1 MVDDVLEAVWTL
13 NHHAKNLK
21 HIRDWIWV
29 SECPEGRFD
38 KYRAERKVVSW
49 SETFNELDDVAREHY
64 DVRLRASANI
74 CYDPS
79 EEEPE
84 ADENDE
90 NGLPNIDMDAC
101 DMRASFVYPEVPELD
116 QFMAKV
122 TVDYDYIYELKSA
135 FLWYILDHYAEEDAY
150 AKVISRSTGKNQCK
164 LVGIKVCTKE
174 KDYKFH
180 HRSDLLYE
188 IHSEVPEEKNVG
200 KPKVKIFK
208 FEKDEICNAK
218 KTVEE
223 FLLSRK
229 VRLFEKKGSV

>member
-1 MVDDVLEAVWTL
+1 MEDDVLEAVWTL

-29 SECPEGRFD
+29 CECPEKRYD
-38 KYRAERKVVSW
+38 KFKMERKVVSW
-49 SETFNELDDVAREHY
+49 SETFDELDDVAREHY

-79 EEEPE
+79 EEESE
-84 ADENDE
+84 VDEIGED
-90 NGLPNIDMDAC
+90 GLPNIDMSIGDIGIP
-101 DMRASFVYPEVPELD
+101 FVYPEVELD
-116 QFMAKV
+116 SFKERI
-122 TVDYDYIYELKSA
+122 TVDYDHVYELKSA
-135 FLWYILDHYAEEDAY
+135 FLWYMLDHYSEEDVY
-150 AKVISRSTGKNQCK
+150 ARVISRSTGKDQCK
-164 LVGIKVCTKE
+164 LVGIEVCTKE
-174 KDYKFH
+174 KNYKFH
-180 HRSDLLYE
+180 HRSEALYDLYP
-188 IHSEVPEEKNVG
+188 EVPEEKNVG

-229 VRLFEKKGSV
+229 VRLSEKKGSV